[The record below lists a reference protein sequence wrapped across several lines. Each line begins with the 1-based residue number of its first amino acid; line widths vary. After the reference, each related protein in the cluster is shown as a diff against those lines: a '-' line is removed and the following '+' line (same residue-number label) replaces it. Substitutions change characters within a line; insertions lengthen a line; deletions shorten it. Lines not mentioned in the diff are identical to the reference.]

1 MYASTEI
8 QLEQSVEQESG
19 KTCAVEL
26 IELTSDELMTVA
38 GGTTYV
44 LY

>member
-1 MYASTEI
+1 MNASTEI
-8 QLEQSVEQESG
+8 KLEHSVEEESG
-19 KTCAVEL
+19 RPFAVQL
-26 IELTSDELMTVA
+26 VELTSDELMTVA

>member
-8 QLEQSVEQESG
+8 QLEQSVEEGSG
-19 KTCAVEL
+19 KPLAVQL
-26 IELTSDELMTVA
+26 IELTSDELTAVA